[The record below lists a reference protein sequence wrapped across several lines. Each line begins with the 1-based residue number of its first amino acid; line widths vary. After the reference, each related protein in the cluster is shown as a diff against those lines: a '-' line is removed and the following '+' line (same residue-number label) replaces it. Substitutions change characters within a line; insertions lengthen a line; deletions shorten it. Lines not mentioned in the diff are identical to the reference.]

1 MTMDVPKPTAGLV
14 SQLLAERAFKRLRQI
29 FKEIEVADLSEILAQ
44 LDIVSCIVLYRLIP
58 KDRRAEVFS
67 YLPFELQAK
76 LLDQLPD
83 LVSASLLNQMETID
97 RTHLL
102 QNLPFEIREK
112 LILKLHPEEMQIT
125 WQMLSYKASSV
136 GRLMNPEFFSIP
148 SGMNVHDALAAIR
161 WSGSRVPENL
171 LNQIFVVDP
180 QGKLLGH
187 VNLSSL
193 VLADPATILVD
204 DLMDRQLVTVMVT
217 DDRRKAVD
225 VFRKYDRPYI
235 PVLNAEGVMIGL
247 VEAEDVFDVA
257 EEEATIDIQAFG
269 GQSCLHESY
278 FQTSLLQLIRK
289 RGGWLLGIF
298 VVSMLSTAI
307 LKFMFDDRTGFGLM
321 LLFLPMVLS
330 AGGMAGSQSA
340 SLIMRGLAVREILG
354 ADLWRL
360 LGREIVVGTAL
371 GLILAIISYGFAHYA
386 EGLETPFALLLT
398 LLVGVTVLLGYVLGA
413 FLPFLLRRFRLDPA
427 LASAPVIATMM
438 DILGLLLFMYLT
450 LYWVKDLVQ
459 GSP

>member
-1 MTMDVPKPTAGLV
+1 MDALKPTAGTI
-14 SQLLAERAFKRLRQI
+14 SQLLAERAFKKLRQI

-67 YLPFELQAK
+67 YLPFELQAR

-83 LVSASLLNQMETID
+83 LVSASLLNQMETVD

-125 WQMLSYKASSV
+125 WQMLSYKPSSV

-148 SGMNVHDALAAIR
+148 SGMSVRDALAAIR

-171 LNQIFVVDP
+171 LNQIFVVDS

-204 DLMDRQLVTVMVT
+204 ELMDRQLVTLLVT
-217 DDRRKAVD
+217 DDRLKAVD

-235 PVLNAEGVMIGL
+235 PVLSTEGGMIGL

-257 EEEATIDIQAFG
+257 EEEATVDIQAFG
-269 GQSCLHESY
+269 GQHSLHVAY
-278 FQTSLLQLIRK
+278 FQTSIGELLLK
-289 RGGWLLGIF
+289 RGSWLLAVF
-298 VVSMLSTAI
+298 VLSMLSSLI
-307 LKFMFDDRTGFGLM
+307 LKSIFSDRTGFALM
-321 LLFLPMVLS
+321 LLSLPMVLS
-330 AGGMAGSQSA
+330 AGGMAGSQTA
-340 SLIMRGLAVREILG
+340 AVTMRGMGVREILES
-354 ADLWRL
+354 DFLRL
-360 LGREIVVGTAL
+360 MGRELLIGTILGVML
-371 GLILAIISYGFAHYA
+371 GLVGFGFAHYV
-386 EGLETPFALLLT
+386 EGLDLSFAIMLTALLLA
-398 LLVGVTVLLGYVLGA
+398 TVIIGIFLGA
-413 FLPFLLRRFRLDPA
+413 LLPFVMRRLRWDPVI
-427 LASAPVIATMM
+427 ASAPVIATVV
-438 DILGLLLFMYLT
+438 DILGLLLLMFLT
-450 LYWVKDLVQ
+450 HYWIKDLVP
-459 GSP
+459 GSR

>member
-1 MTMDVPKPTAGLV
+1 MDALKPTAASI
-14 SQLLAERAFKRLRQI
+14 SQLLAERAFKKLRHI

-67 YLPFELQAK
+67 YLPFELQAR

-83 LVSASLLNQMETID
+83 LVSASLLNQMETVD

-148 SGMNVHDALAAIR
+148 SGMSVHDALAAIR

-193 VLADPATILVD
+193 VLADPASILVD
-204 DLMDRQLVTVMVT
+204 ELMDKQLVTLLVT

-235 PVLNAEGVMIGL
+235 PVLNTEGGMIGL
-247 VEAEDVFDVA
+247 IEAEDVFDVA
-257 EEEATIDIQAFG
+257 EEEATLDIQAFG
-269 GQSCLHESY
+269 GQSSLQEAY
-278 FQTSLLQLIRK
+278 FQTSLWQLIRK
-289 RGGWLLGIF
+289 RGSWLAAVF
-298 VVSMLSTAI
+298 VVSMLSSVI
-307 LKFMFDDRTGFGLM
+307 LKNMFSDRTGFGLM

-330 AGGMAGSQSA
+330 AGGMAGSQA
-340 SLIMRGLAVREILG
+340 AAMTMRGLAVREILG
-354 ADLWRL
+354 SDFGRL
-360 LGREIVVGTAL
+360 LGREILIGLVLGLML
-371 GLILAIISYGFAHYA
+371 GLIGFGFAHYA
-386 EGLETPFALLLT
+386 EGLDRPYAMILAA
-398 LLVGVTVLLGYVLGA
+398 LVGVTVIVGILLGAL
-413 FLPFLLRRFRLDPA
+413 LPFIMRRFRWDPA
-427 LASAPVIATMM
+427 IASAPVIATVV
-438 DILGLLLFMYLT
+438 DILGLLLLMCLT
-450 LYWVKDLVQ
+450 LYWVQDLVQ

>member
-1 MTMDVPKPTAGLV
+1 MDALKPTAGSI
-14 SQLLAERAFKRLRQI
+14 SQLLAERAFKKLRQI

-83 LVSASLLNQMETID
+83 LVSASLLNQMETVD

-148 SGMNVHDALAAIR
+148 SGMSVHDALAAIR

-193 VLADPATILVD
+193 VLADPASILVD
-204 DLMDRQLVTVMVT
+204 ELMDKQLVTLLVT

-235 PVLNAEGVMIGL
+235 PVLNTEGGMIGL
-247 VEAEDVFDVA
+247 IEAEDVFDVA
-257 EEEATIDIQAFG
+257 EEEATLDIQAFG
-269 GQSCLHESY
+269 GQSSLQEAY
-278 FQTSLLQLIRK
+278 FQTSLWQLIRK
-289 RGGWLLGIF
+289 RGSWLAAVFIL
-298 VVSMLSTAI
+298 SMLSSVI
-307 LKFMFDDRTGFGLM
+307 LKNMFSGRTGFGLM

-330 AGGMAGSQSA
+330 AGGMAGSQA
-340 SLIMRGLAVREILG
+340 AAMTMRGLAVREILG
-354 ADLWRL
+354 SDFGRL
-360 LGREIVVGTAL
+360 LLREILIGLVLGLML
-371 GLILAIISYGFAHYA
+371 GLIGFGFAHYA
-386 EGLETPFALLLT
+386 EGLDRPYAMILAALVGATVILGIFLGALL
-398 LLVGVTVLLGYVLGA
+398 
-413 FLPFLLRRFRLDPA
+413 PFIMRRFRWDPA
-427 LASAPVIATMM
+427 IASAPVIATVV
-438 DILGLLLFMYLT
+438 DILGLLLLMCLT
-450 LYWVKDLVQ
+450 LYWVQDLVK

>member
-1 MTMDVPKPTAGLV
+1 MDALKPTAGSI
-14 SQLLAERAFKRLRQI
+14 SQLLAERAFKKLRQI

-83 LVSASLLNQMETID
+83 LVSASLLNQMETVD

-148 SGMNVHDALAAIR
+148 SGMSVHDALAAIR

-193 VLADPATILVD
+193 VLADPASILVD
-204 DLMDRQLVTVMVT
+204 ELMDRQLVTLLVT

-235 PVLNAEGVMIGL
+235 PVLNTEGGMIGL
-247 VEAEDVFDVA
+247 IEAEDVFDVA
-257 EEEATIDIQAFG
+257 EEEATLDIQAFG
-269 GQSCLHESY
+269 GQSSLQEAY
-278 FQTSLLQLIRK
+278 FQTSLWQLIRK
-289 RGGWLLGIF
+289 RGSWLVAVF
-298 VVSMLSTAI
+298 VLSMLSSVI
-307 LKFMFDDRTGFGLM
+307 LKNMFSDRTGFGLM

-330 AGGMAGSQSA
+330 AGGMAGSQA
-340 SLIMRGLAVREILG
+340 AAMTMRGLAVREILG
-354 ADLWRL
+354 SDFGRL
-360 LGREIVVGTAL
+360 LGREILIGLAL
-371 GLILAIISYGFAHYA
+371 GLMLGLIGFGFAHYA
-386 EGLETPFALLLT
+386 EGLDRPYAMVLAA
-398 LLVGVTVLLGYVLGA
+398 LVGVTVILGILLGAL
-413 FLPFLLRRFRLDPA
+413 LPFIMRRFRWDPVI
-427 LASAPVIATMM
+427 ASAPVIATVV
-438 DILGLLLFMYLT
+438 DILGLLLLMCLT
-450 LYWVKDLVQ
+450 LYWVQDLVK

>member
-1 MTMDVPKPTAGLV
+1 MDALKPTAGSI
-14 SQLLAERAFKRLRQI
+14 SQLLAERAFKKLRQI

-83 LVSASLLNQMETID
+83 LVSASLLNQMETVD

-148 SGMNVHDALAAIR
+148 SGMSVHDALAAIR

-171 LNQIFVVDP
+171 LNQIFVVEP

-193 VLADPATILVD
+193 VLADPASILVD
-204 DLMDRQLVTVMVT
+204 ELMDKQLVTLLVT

-235 PVLNAEGVMIGL
+235 PVLSIEGGMIGL
-247 VEAEDVFDVA
+247 IEAEDVFDVA
-257 EEEATIDIQAFG
+257 EEEATFDIQAFG
-269 GQSCLHESY
+269 GQSSLQEAY
-278 FQTSLLQLIRK
+278 FQTSLWQLIRK
-289 RGGWLLGIF
+289 RGTWLAAVFIL
-298 VVSMLSTAI
+298 SMLSSVI
-307 LKFMFDDRTGFGLM
+307 LKNMFSDRTGFGLM

-330 AGGMAGSQSA
+330 AGGMAGSQA
-340 SLIMRGLAVREILG
+340 AAMTMRGLAVREILG
-354 ADLWRL
+354 SDFGRL
-360 LGREIVVGTAL
+360 LLREILIGLAL
-371 GLILAIISYGFAHYA
+371 GLMLGLIGFGFAHYA
-386 EGLETPFALLLT
+386 EGLDRQYAMMLAALVGAIVILGIFLGALL
-398 LLVGVTVLLGYVLGA
+398 
-413 FLPFLLRRFRLDPA
+413 PFIMRRFRWDPA
-427 LASAPVIATMM
+427 IASAPVIATVV
-438 DILGLLLFMYLT
+438 DILGLLLLMCLT
-450 LYWVKDLVQ
+450 LYWVQDLVK

>member
-1 MTMDVPKPTAGLV
+1 
-14 SQLLAERAFKRLRQI
+14 
-29 FKEIEVADLSEILAQ
+29 
-44 LDIVSCIVLYRLIP
+44 VLYRLIP

-83 LVSASLLNQMETID
+83 LVSASLLNQMETVD

-102 QNLPFEIREK
+102 QNLPYEIREK

-125 WQMLSYKASSV
+125 WQMLSYKPSSV

-148 SGMNVHDALAAIR
+148 SGMSVQDALAAIR

-193 VLADPATILVD
+193 VLADPASILVD
-204 DLMDRQLVTVMVT
+204 ELMDKQLVTLHVT

-235 PVLNAEGVMIGL
+235 PVLNAAGGMMIGL

-257 EEEATIDIQAFG
+257 EEEATLDIQAFG
-269 GQSCLHESY
+269 GQSSLQEAY
-278 FQTSLLQLIRK
+278 FQTSLWQLLRK
-289 RGGWLLGIF
+289 RGSWLVAVFL
-298 VVSMLSTAI
+298 VSMLSSVI
-307 LKFMFDDRTGFGLM
+307 LKTMFSDRTGFGLM
-321 LLFLPMVLS
+321 LLFVPMVLS
-330 AGGMAGSQSA
+330 AGGMAGSQA
-340 SLIMRGLAVREILG
+340 AAMTMRGLAVREILG
-354 ADLWRL
+354 SDFARL
-360 LGREIVVGTAL
+360 LGRELFIGLALGMTL
-371 GLILAIISYGFAHYA
+371 GLIGFAFAHYG
-386 EGLETPFALLLT
+386 EGLALPYATILAALVGATVILGIFLGALL
-398 LLVGVTVLLGYVLGA
+398 
-413 FLPFLLRRFRLDPA
+413 PFIMRRFRWDPA
-427 LASAPVIATMM
+427 IASAPVIATVV
-438 DILGLLLFMYLT
+438 DILGLLLLMVLT
-450 LYWVKDLVQ
+450 FYWLQDLVP

>member
-1 MTMDVPKPTAGLV
+1 MDALKPTAGSI
-14 SQLLAERAFKRLRQI
+14 SQLLAERAFKKLRAI
-29 FKEIEVADLSEILAQ
+29 FKDIEVADLSEILAQ

-83 LVSASLLNQMETID
+83 LVSASLLNQMETVD

-125 WQMLSYKASSV
+125 WQMLSYKPSSV

-148 SGMNVHDALAAIR
+148 SGMSVHDALAAIR

-180 QGKLLGH
+180 LGKLLGH

-204 DLMDRQLVTVMVT
+204 ELMDKQLVTLMVT

-235 PVLNAEGVMIGL
+235 PVLNTDGGMIGL

-257 EEEATIDIQAFG
+257 EEEATLDIQAFG
-269 GQSCLHESY
+269 GQSSLQEAY
-278 FQTSLLQLIRK
+278 FQTSLWQLLRK
-289 RGGWLLGIF
+289 RGSWLVAVFL
-298 VVSMLSTAI
+298 VSMLSSVI
-307 LKFMFDDRTGFGLM
+307 LKSMFSDRTGYGLM

-340 SLIMRGLAVREILG
+340 AMTMRGLAVREILG
-354 ADLWRL
+354 TDFGRL
-360 LGREIVVGTAL
+360 LGRELLIGSLL
-371 GLILAIISYGFAHYA
+371 GLMLALLGFGFAHYA
-386 EGLETPFALLLT
+386 EGLDIPYATVLATLVGATVMLGIFLGALL
-398 LLVGVTVLLGYVLGA
+398 
-413 FLPFLLRRFRLDPA
+413 PFIMRRFRWDPA
-427 LASAPVIATMM
+427 MASAPVIATVV
-438 DILGLLLFMYLT
+438 DILGLLLLMFLT
-450 LYWVKDLVQ
+450 FYWVNGFVH

>member
-1 MTMDVPKPTAGLV
+1 MDALKPTAGSI
-14 SQLLAERAFKRLRQI
+14 SQLLAERAFKKLRQI

-44 LDIVSCIVLYRLIP
+44 LDIVSCIVLYRMIP

-83 LVSASLLNQMETID
+83 LVSASLLNQMETVD

-148 SGMNVHDALAAIR
+148 SGMTVHDALAAIR
-161 WSGSRVPENL
+161 WSGGRVPENL

-193 VLADPATILVD
+193 VLADPASILVD
-204 DLMDRQLVTVMVT
+204 ELMDKQIVRLLVT

-235 PVLNAEGVMIGL
+235 PVLNNEGGMIGL
-247 VEAEDVFDVA
+247 IEAEDVFDVA
-257 EEEATIDIQAFG
+257 EEEATLDIQAFG
-269 GQSCLHESY
+269 GQSSLQEAY
-278 FQTSLLQLIRK
+278 FQTSLWQLIRK
-289 RGGWLLGIF
+289 RGSWLAAVFIL
-298 VVSMLSTAI
+298 SMLSSVI
-307 LKFMFDDRTGFGLM
+307 LKNMFSDRTGFGLM

-330 AGGMAGSQSA
+330 AGGMAGSQA
-340 SLIMRGLAVREILG
+340 AAMTMRGLAVREILG
-354 ADLWRL
+354 SDFGRL
-360 LGREIVVGTAL
+360 LGREILIGLVLGLML
-371 GLILAIISYGFAHYA
+371 GLIGFGFAHYA
-386 EGLETPFALLLT
+386 EGLDRPYAMILAA
-398 LLVGVTVLLGYVLGA
+398 LVGVTVMVGILLGA
-413 FLPFLLRRFRLDPA
+413 FLPFVMRRFRWDPA
-427 LASAPVIATMM
+427 IASAPVIATVV
-438 DILGLLLFMYLT
+438 DILGLLLLMCLT
-450 LYWVKDLVQ
+450 LYWVQDLVQ

>member
-1 MTMDVPKPTAGLV
+1 MDALKPTAGSI
-14 SQLLAERAFKRLRQI
+14 SQLLAERAFKKLRQI

-83 LVSASLLNQMETID
+83 LVSASLLNQMETVD

-148 SGMNVHDALAAIR
+148 SGMTVHDALAAIR
-161 WSGSRVPENL
+161 WSGGRVPENL

-193 VLADPATILVD
+193 VLADPASILVD
-204 DLMDRQLVTVMVT
+204 ELMDKQIVRLLVT

-235 PVLNAEGVMIGL
+235 PVLNNEGGMIGL
-247 VEAEDVFDVA
+247 IEAEDVFDVA
-257 EEEATIDIQAFG
+257 EEEATLDIQAFG
-269 GQSCLHESY
+269 GQSSLQEAY
-278 FQTSLLQLIRK
+278 FQTSLWQLIRK
-289 RGGWLLGIF
+289 RGSWLAAVFIL
-298 VVSMLSTAI
+298 SMLSSVI
-307 LKFMFDDRTGFGLM
+307 LKNMFSDRTGFGLM

-330 AGGMAGSQSA
+330 AGGMAGSQA
-340 SLIMRGLAVREILG
+340 AAMTMRGLAVREILG
-354 ADLWRL
+354 SDFGRL
-360 LGREIVVGTAL
+360 LGREILIGLVLGLML
-371 GLILAIISYGFAHYA
+371 GLIGFGFAHYA
-386 EGLETPFALLLT
+386 EGLDRPYAMILAA
-398 LLVGVTVLLGYVLGA
+398 LVGVTVIVGILLGA
-413 FLPFLLRRFRLDPA
+413 FLPFVMRRFRWDPA
-427 LASAPVIATMM
+427 IASAPVIATVV
-438 DILGLLLFMYLT
+438 DILGLLLLMCLT
-450 LYWVKDLVQ
+450 LYWVQDLVQ

>member
-1 MTMDVPKPTAGLV
+1 MDALKLTAGSI
-14 SQLLAERAFKRLRQI
+14 SQLLAERAFKKLRQI

-76 LLDQLPD
+76 LLDHLPD
-83 LVSASLLNQMETID
+83 LVSASLLNQMETVD

-125 WQMLSYKASSV
+125 WQMLSYKPSSV

-148 SGMNVHDALAAIR
+148 SGMSVHDALAAIR

-193 VLADPATILVD
+193 VLADPASILVD
-204 DLMDRQLVTVMVT
+204 ELMDRQLVTLQAT

-235 PVLNAEGVMIGL
+235 PVLNTEGGMIGL

-257 EEEATIDIQAFG
+257 EEEATLDIQAFG
-269 GQSCLHESY
+269 GQSSLQEAY
-278 FQTSLLQLIRK
+278 FQTSLWQLIRK
-289 RGGWLLGIF
+289 RGSWLVAVFL
-298 VVSMLSTAI
+298 VSMLSSVI
-307 LKFMFDDRTGFGLM
+307 LKSMFSDRTGFGLM

-340 SLIMRGLAVREILG
+340 SMTMRGLAVREILG
-354 ADLWRL
+354 SDFGRL
-360 LGREIVVGTAL
+360 LGRELLIGAVL
-371 GLILAIISYGFAHYA
+371 GLFLGLLGFGFAHYA
-386 EGLETPFALLLT
+386 EGLDVTYATVLATLVGATVILGIFLGALL
-398 LLVGVTVLLGYVLGA
+398 
-413 FLPFLLRRFRLDPA
+413 PFIMRRFRWDPA
-427 LASAPVIATMM
+427 IASAPVIATVV
-438 DILGLLLFMYLT
+438 DILGLLLLMILT

-459 GSP
+459 EIP

>member
-1 MTMDVPKPTAGLV
+1 MIDDLKPTAGSI
-14 SQLLAERAFKRLRQI
+14 SQLLAERAFKKLRLI
-29 FKEIEVADLSEILAQ
+29 FKDIEAADLSEILAQ
-44 LDIVSCIVLYRLIP
+44 LDIVSCIVLIRLIP

-67 YLPFELQAK
+67 YLPFEHQAK
-76 LLDQLPD
+76 LLDHLPD
-83 LVSASLLNQMETID
+83 LVSASLLNQMETVD

-125 WQMLSYKASSV
+125 WQMLSYKPSSV

-148 SGMNVHDALAAIR
+148 SGMSVHDALAAIR

-204 DLMDRQLVTVMVT
+204 ELMEKQLVTLLVT

-235 PVLNAEGVMIGL
+235 PVLNTEGWMLGVI
-247 VEAEDVFDVA
+247 EAEDVFDVA
-257 EEEATIDIQAFG
+257 EEEATYDIQAFG
-269 GQSCLHESY
+269 GLSRLQDAY
-278 FQTSLLQLIRK
+278 FQTTLLQLFRK
-289 RGGWLLGIF
+289 RGSWLLAIF
-298 VVSMLSTAI
+298 IVSMLSSAI
-307 LKFMFDDRTGFGLM
+307 LQNMFREINGPGLM

-340 SLIMRGLAVREILG
+340 ALTMRGLAVREILG
-354 ADLWRL
+354 GDIWRL
-360 LGREIVVGTAL
+360 LRRELIVGVGL
-371 GLILAIISYGFAHYA
+371 GLVLGGLGFLYAHYV
-386 EGLETPFALLLT
+386 ESLDGPFAFMFA
-398 LLVGVTVLLGYVLGA
+398 LLVGVTVVIGIFLGA
-413 FLPFLLRRFRLDPA
+413 ILPFIMQRFRLDPA
-427 LASAPVIATMM
+427 ISSAPVIATVM
-438 DILGLLLFMYLT
+438 DILGLLLLMFFT
-450 LYWVKDLVQ
+450 LMWFQGLVQ

>member
-1 MTMDVPKPTAGLV
+1 MDALKPTAGSI
-14 SQLLAERAFKRLRQI
+14 SQLLAERAFKKLRQI

-83 LVSASLLNQMETID
+83 LVSASLLNQMETVD

-148 SGMNVHDALAAIR
+148 SGMTVHDALAAIR

-193 VLADPATILVD
+193 VLADPASILVD
-204 DLMDRQLVTVMVT
+204 ELMDKQLVTLLVT

-235 PVLNAEGVMIGL
+235 PVLNTEGGMIGL
-247 VEAEDVFDVA
+247 IEAEDVFDVA
-257 EEEATIDIQAFG
+257 EEEATLDIQAFG
-269 GQSCLHESY
+269 GQSSLQEAY
-278 FQTSLLQLIRK
+278 FQTSLWQLIRK
-289 RGGWLLGIF
+289 RGSWLSAVFIL
-298 VVSMLSTAI
+298 SMLSSVI
-307 LKFMFDDRTGFGLM
+307 LKNMFSDRTGFGLM

-330 AGGMAGSQSA
+330 AGGMAGSQA
-340 SLIMRGLAVREILG
+340 AAMTMRGLAVREILG
-354 ADLWRL
+354 ADFGRL
-360 LGREIVVGTAL
+360 LGREILIGLVLGLML
-371 GLILAIISYGFAHYA
+371 GLIGFGFAHYA
-386 EGLETPFALLLT
+386 EGLDRPYAMILAA
-398 LLVGVTVLLGYVLGA
+398 LVGVTVILGILLGAL
-413 FLPFLLRRFRLDPA
+413 LPFIMRRFRWDPA
-427 LASAPVIATMM
+427 IASAPVIATVV
-438 DILGLLLFMYLT
+438 DILGLLLLMCLT
-450 LYWVKDLVQ
+450 LYWVQDLVQ

>member
-1 MTMDVPKPTAGLV
+1 MDAQKQTAASI
-14 SQLLAERAFKRLRQI
+14 SQLLAERAFKKLRHI
-29 FKEIEVADLSEILAQ
+29 FKEIEAADLSEILAQ

-58 KDRRAEVFS
+58 KDRRAEVFA
-67 YLPFELQAK
+67 YLPFEHQAK
-76 LLDQLPD
+76 LLDHLPD
-83 LVSASLLNQMETID
+83 LVSASLLNQMETVD

-125 WQMLSYKASSV
+125 WQMLSYKPSSV

-148 SGMNVHDALAAIR
+148 SGMSVHDALAAIR

-193 VLADPATILVD
+193 VLADPASILVD
-204 DLMDRQLVTVMVT
+204 ELMDKQLVTLQVT
-217 DDRRKAVD
+217 DERRKAVD

-235 PVLNAEGVMIGL
+235 PVLNTEGGMIGL

-257 EEEATIDIQAFG
+257 EEEATYDIQAFG
-269 GQSCLHESY
+269 GQTSLQDAY
-278 FQTSLLQLIRK
+278 FQTSILQLFRR
-289 RGGWLLGIF
+289 RGSWLIAIF
-298 VVSMLSTAI
+298 VVSMLSAA
-307 LKFMFDDRTGFGLM
+307 LLQNMFGRLPGFGMM

-340 SLIMRGLAVREILG
+340 ALTMRGLAVREILG
-354 ADLWRL
+354 TDVGRL
-360 LGREIVVGTAL
+360 LRRELLIGTGLGLVLAAL
-371 GLILAIISYGFAHYA
+371 GFAYA
-386 EGLETPFALLLT
+386 RYWETLDAPFALMFALLI
-398 LLVGVTVLLGYVLGA
+398 GITVILGIFLGA
-413 FLPFLLRRFRLDPA
+413 ILPFIMRRFRLDPA
-427 LASAPVIATMM
+427 IASAPVIATVM
-438 DILGLLLFMYLT
+438 DILGLLLLMLLT
-450 LYWVKDLVQ
+450 FLWVKNFIQ

>member
-1 MTMDVPKPTAGLV
+1 MDALKPTAGSI
-14 SQLLAERAFKRLRQI
+14 SQLLAERAFKKLRQI

-83 LVSASLLNQMETID
+83 LVSASLLNQMETVD

-148 SGMNVHDALAAIR
+148 SGMTVHDALAAIR
-161 WSGSRVPENL
+161 WSGGRVPENL

-193 VLADPATILVD
+193 VLADPASILVD
-204 DLMDRQLVTVMVT
+204 DLMDKQIVRLLVT

-235 PVLNAEGVMIGL
+235 PVLNNEGGMIGL
-247 VEAEDVFDVA
+247 IEAEDVFDVA
-257 EEEATIDIQAFG
+257 EEEATLDIQAFG
-269 GQSCLHESY
+269 GQSSLQEAY
-278 FQTSLLQLIRK
+278 FQTSLWQLIRK
-289 RGGWLLGIF
+289 RGSWLAAVFIL
-298 VVSMLSTAI
+298 SMLSSVI
-307 LKFMFDDRTGFGLM
+307 LKNMFSDRTGFGLM

-330 AGGMAGSQSA
+330 AGGMAGSQA
-340 SLIMRGLAVREILG
+340 AAMTMRGLAVREILG
-354 ADLWRL
+354 SDFGRL
-360 LGREIVVGTAL
+360 LGREILIGLVLGLML
-371 GLILAIISYGFAHYA
+371 GLIGFGFAHYA
-386 EGLETPFALLLT
+386 EGLDRPYAMILAA
-398 LLVGVTVLLGYVLGA
+398 LVGVTVIVGILLGA
-413 FLPFLLRRFRLDPA
+413 FLPFVMRRFRWDPA
-427 LASAPVIATMM
+427 IASAPVIATVV
-438 DILGLLLFMYLT
+438 DILGLLLLMCLT
-450 LYWVKDLVQ
+450 LYWVQDLVQ

>member
-1 MTMDVPKPTAGLV
+1 MDALKPTAGSI
-14 SQLLAERAFKRLRQI
+14 SQLLAERAFKKLRQI

-83 LVSASLLNQMETID
+83 LVSASLLNQMETVD

-148 SGMNVHDALAAIR
+148 SGMSVHDALAAIR

-193 VLADPATILVD
+193 VLADPASILVD
-204 DLMDRQLVTVMVT
+204 ELMDKQLVTLLVT

-235 PVLNAEGVMIGL
+235 PVLNTEGGMIGL
-247 VEAEDVFDVA
+247 IEAEDVFDVA
-257 EEEATIDIQAFG
+257 EEEATLDIQAFG
-269 GQSCLHESY
+269 GQSSLQEAY
-278 FQTSLLQLIRK
+278 FQTSLWQLIRK
-289 RGGWLLGIF
+289 RGSWLAAVF
-298 VVSMLSTAI
+298 VLSMLSSVI
-307 LKFMFDDRTGFGLM
+307 LKNMFSDRTGFGLM

-330 AGGMAGSQSA
+330 AGGMAGSQA
-340 SLIMRGLAVREILG
+340 AAMTMRGLAVREILG
-354 ADLWRL
+354 SDFGRL
-360 LGREIVVGTAL
+360 LGREILIGVVLGLML
-371 GLILAIISYGFAHYA
+371 GLIGFGFAHYA
-386 EGLETPFALLLT
+386 EGLDRPYAMVLAA
-398 LLVGVTVLLGYVLGA
+398 LVGVTVILGILLGAL
-413 FLPFLLRRFRLDPA
+413 LPFIMRRFRWDPA
-427 LASAPVIATMM
+427 IASAPVIATVV
-438 DILGLLLFMYLT
+438 DILGLLLLMCLT
-450 LYWVKDLVQ
+450 LYWVQDLVK